1 MCSCSAGFQVA
12 VLPMGRYDSYVAMQ
26 GPPASGLLTLALG
39 PGCVKL
45 ENRLSSKQEGPLLA
59 QRAPGCQW
67 HVTHAYFEP
76 VQACQAAAHLW
87 IQDIHCCPLPRGPP
101 AKIWKTGVIL
111 AIAPPSLASTMPVRT
126 CRGRTP
132 QPGSSR

>member
-1 MCSCSAGFQVA
+1 MQRQLNSSIARHISQPLA
-12 VLPMGRYDSYVAMQ
+12 VPVLR
-26 GPPASGLLTLALG
+26 

-45 ENRLSSKQEGPLLA
+45 AEAGCPLSNKVCCWLNFAGLQGTRVPMAVSHG
-59 QRAPGCQW
+59 
-67 HVTHAYFEP
+67 HSEP
-76 VQACQAAAHLW
+76 IRKCQAAAYLW

-126 CRGRTP
+126 CVGRTP
-132 QPGSSR
+132 QPGSNI